1 MREDSSYNGHP
12 NVQTLKILTN
22 SLYQQKPD
30 QKAIENNANEMKVKS
45 NKLWAYNPDLN
56 WNILNYCDLSDHLLR
71 QIQGKNRREEKTDEM
86 SAINPL
92 DNTIGNL
99 ISFILSH
106 KYLIY
111 VLIRRSKGAEE

>member
-56 WNILNYCDLSDHLLR
+56 RNILNYCDLSDHLLS

-99 ISFILSH
+99 IYFILSH

-111 VLIRRSKGAEE
+111 VLIRRSKGAKE